1 MSTTTLTIKT
11 AVNGFTL
18 EYRDPEIEAQNRGD
32 GPWIDPYKTVVCKT
46 AEDVSN
52 VVTSLLPLML
62 ADEEEDA
69 NPAAEFNSAFKQAIK
84 ELS

>member
-18 EYRDPEIEAQNRGD
+18 EYRDPEIDAKNRGD

-46 AEDVSN
+46 AEDVSA
-52 VVTSLLPLML
+52 VVTSLLPIML
-62 ADEEEDA
+62 LDGEED
-69 NPAAEFNSAFKQAIK
+69 NPAEEFKSAFKEAIK

>member
-18 EYRDPEIEAQNRGD
+18 EYRDPEIEQANRGD
-32 GPWIDPYKTVVCKT
+32 GPWVDPCKTVICKT
-46 AEDVSN
+46 AEEVST
-52 VVTSLLPLML
+52 VVQSIIPVML
-62 ADEEEDA
+62 ADEEED
-69 NPAAEFNSAFKQAIK
+69 NPVDEFKSAFKQAIK

>member
-1 MSTTTLTIKT
+1 MCTTTLTIRT

-18 EYRDPEIEAQNRGD
+18 EYRDPEIEKENRGD

-46 AEDVSN
+46 AEDVSSI
-52 VVTSLLPLML
+52 VTSLLPAML
-62 ADEEEDA
+62 ADEEED
-69 NPAAEFNSAFKQAIK
+69 NPADEFKSAFKQAIK

>member
-18 EYRDPEIEAQNRGD
+18 EYRDPEIEQANRGD
-32 GPWIDPYKTVVCKT
+32 GPWVDPYKTVICKT
-46 AEDVSN
+46 AEEVST
-52 VVTSLLPLML
+52 VVQSILPAML
-62 ADEEEDA
+62 ADEEED
-69 NPAAEFNSAFKQAIK
+69 NPVDEFKSAFKQAIK

>member
-18 EYRDPEIEAQNRGD
+18 EYRDPEIDAKNRDD
-32 GPWIDPYKTVVCKT
+32 GPWIDPYKTVVCKDA
-46 AEDVSN
+46 AEVSA
-52 VVTSLLPLML
+52 VVTSILPFML
-62 ADEEEDA
+62 EDEKEDNPHAD
-69 NPAAEFNSAFKQAIK
+69 FQSAFKEALK